1 MAKIDLS
8 LLVNADV
15 AYDKAANAV
24 AEKYNTA
31 WDDAVHDS
39 FRRFVSQIKENG
51 RRLHGVRISAEL
63 VEKALAALNIE
74 EANAQAQGLAK
85 EAENL

>member
-1 MAKIDLS
+1 MTKIDLS
-8 LLVNADV
+8 PIVNADA
-15 AYDKAANAV
+15 AYDKAASAV
-24 AEKYNTA
+24 AEKYNLS

-51 RRLHGVRISAEL
+51 RRLHGVRTSAEL
-63 VEKALAALNIE
+63 LEKALSALSIE
-74 EANAQAQGLAK
+74 EANAKAQRLAK

>member
-8 LLVNADV
+8 PLVNADV

-24 AEKYNTA
+24 VEKYNTA
-31 WDDAVHDS
+31 WNDAVHDS
-39 FRRFVSQIKENG
+39 FRRFVSQITENG
-51 RRLHGVRISAEL
+51 RKLHGVRTSAEL
-63 VEKALAALNIE
+63 IEKALAALNIE
-74 EANAQAQGLAK
+74 EANAKAQRLAK

>member
-24 AEKYNTA
+24 AEKYNLS

-51 RRLHGVRISAEL
+51 RRLHGVRTSAEL
-63 VEKALAALNIE
+63 LEKALSALSIE
-74 EANAQAQGLAK
+74 EANAKAQRLAK